1 MCLLPWNDGDNTTA
15 AQPRQMERR
24 VEWRRKKKLIW
35 KTSIYLLI
43 IRLIYNKL
51 LNWFFSVNNFPLPTS
66 TTTSTTPRDER
77 EIEKEES
84 EEGTT
89 SPACGWEEKKHD
101 DFDIKKKRL
110 YGWTE
115 VNLLTIH
122 LISTNSI
129 YQHTNNNSCCWGSSG
144 KERKL
149 IELHLFFIHL
159 ERKKKINFLP
169 QPKSMPISITPSEKK
184 KKFNILRER
193 REKRA
198 NNLLHAL
205 PKLIKIIQFSHTI
218 YTLLY
223 CMERRRKKRE
233 KNRNI
238 QQRTETI
245 KYSISC

>member
-15 AQPRQMERR
+15 AQQRQMERR

-159 ERKKKINFLP
+159 ERKKDKFSASTKIHAYFYHS
-169 QPKSMPISITPSEKK
+169 KRKK
-184 KKFNILRER
+184 KEIQHTEREE
-193 REKRA
+193 REK
-198 NNLLHAL
+198 
-205 PKLIKIIQFSHTI
+205 S
-218 YTLLY
+218 
-223 CMERRRKKRE
+223 
-233 KNRNI
+233 
-238 QQRTETI
+238 QQLVACTAKTH
-245 KYSISC
+245 

>member
-101 DFDIKKKRL
+101 DFDIKKETTIWLNRGESSNHPSNFHQL
-110 YGWTE
+110 Y
-115 VNLLTIH
+115 
-122 LISTNSI
+122 ISTHQQQFMLLGI
-129 YQHTNNNSCCWGSSG
+129 IG
-144 KERKL
+144 KGEK
-149 IELHLFFIHL
+149 IDWIAFIFHSFG
-159 ERKKKINFLP
+159 KKK
-169 QPKSMPISITPSEKK
+169 
-184 KKFNILRER
+184 R
-193 REKRA
+193 
-198 NNLLHAL
+198 
-205 PKLIKIIQFSHTI
+205 
-218 YTLLY
+218 
-223 CMERRRKKRE
+223 
-233 KNRNI
+233 
-238 QQRTETI
+238 
-245 KYSISC
+245 